1 MAGWVDT
8 YALRKGLAVAGTGFP
23 PLSSNKTLN
32 FSDSLPAIN
41 DPAVPPPT
49 MHLNNNFYLQI
60 LTKGLFKVE
69 ILTNN
74 KIISC
79 DSWKIQIPF

>member
-32 FSDSLPAIN
+32 FSDSLPAIR

-49 MHLNNNFYLQI
+49 DFILFYWLQRLLNRFG
-60 LTKGLFKVE
+60 K
-69 ILTNN
+69 ILTND
-74 KIISC
+74 KVISC
-79 DSWKIQIPF
+79 YSGKVQIVL